1 MVRHL
6 QRSAAGKNRSSRSA
20 DWAAFT
26 LVELLV
32 VIGIIAILIAMLL
45 PALNKARE
53 AAKVTVCAS
62 NQHQIYVA
70 MVMYANDNHG
80 FLPGTNIVNNVKGA
94 EYSAWLGAYPWDT
107 RGYYEDRWYGVG
119 MLVGGKYLPPS
130 RVVECPDFI
139 TQGWTNF
146 SANGGFTLPAKYAA
160 SGGLP
165 SFGGQGSY
173 VLNTIPYY
181 AKESGAHGKLGRKGR
196 DGGWNYP
203 GPRVAHITAYIMCL
217 ASTGRVGDDIYPT
230 ITHNRKGL
238 NCTYIDGHT
247 VYLPISTRTWNSL
260 AYGDGMLSSG
270 TDLTGNRGLWPWASQ
285 EFQ

>member
-1 MVRHL
+1 MPRHL
-6 QRSAAGKNRSSRSA
+6 LTTSVRTTRSAHRAS
-20 DWAAFT
+20 WAAFT

-62 NQHQIYVA
+62 NQHQIYTA
-70 MVMYANDNHG
+70 MVMYANDNRG
-80 FLPGTNIVNNVKGA
+80 FLPGTNIANNTKGA
-94 EYSAWLGAYPWDT
+94 EYSASWGAYPWEAAINTD
-107 RGYYEDRWYGVG
+107 GRWYAIG
-119 MLVGGKYLPPS
+119 MLIGGKYLPPT

-146 SANGGFTLPAKYAA
+146 SANGGFTLPEKYAA

-165 SFGGQGSY
+165 TFGGQGSY

-181 AKESGAHGKLGRKGR
+181 SSESTAHGKIGRKGR
-196 DGGWNYP
+196 SGGWGLPNNY
-203 GPRVAHITAYIMCL
+203 VAHITAYIMCL
-217 ASTGRVGDDIYPT
+217 TSTGQNGDDIYPT
-230 ITHNRKGL
+230 ITHGRKGV

-247 VYLPISTRTWNSL
+247 VYLPISTRTWTSL

-270 TDLTGNRGLWPWASQ
+270 TDLNVVRGLWPWASK